1 MLVVFYLTF
10 IISLFYNDLWRKI
23 IKMNKDLVYEKA
35 YQELKN
41 AYKSFENDKEESFKF
56 FEGEKTG
63 VIFSCPHAVSQ
74 TREGKIKMADIN
86 TGPLGIALNK
96 LGYNVLIKTKNCG
109 DDANY
114 DKKSGFKT
122 FLNRKIEDHNF
133 KYLIDLHG
141 MSKKRNVLIALGT
154 CFGKNSKNSLEL
166 TNQFIKIAGKNGL
179 EVEKIRIDFPFS
191 AHKNTVSSY
200 INRKNKIETLQMEI
214 NSKIFEDKKM
224 TIELLRSLD
233 EYAKLIKN
241 YKNFSQKDISFSSLH
256 DIDKKLTNQTFDK
269 KPFDFCDKK
278 SEILLAAP
286 HASSMIKEDRECYGE
301 SYSGALA
308 LAMTDVYNI
317 SSFVKTGKTDYDSFD
332 EYIDGITD
340 VIKKNNIKL
349 VVEFHVMNQNR
360 NEDITIVTNQG
371 HSINNNFEVLSLL
384 LKTLTTNGLNNFS
397 LDYPFNPYNLS
408 STVST
413 IFDKTNTPA
422 FQFIINQ
429 RLFENKKKF
438 KVLAKIVKEMISKAK
453 FTEI

>member
-1 MLVVFYLTF
+1 MSNGLIYENAY
-10 IISLFYNDLWRKI
+10 SDL
-23 IKMNKDLVYEKA
+23 MKA
-35 YQELKN
+35 YKDFEKDDELQ
-41 AYKSFENDKEESFKF
+41 SFKF

-86 TGPLGIALNK
+86 TGPLGITLNK

-214 NSKIFEDKKM
+214 NSKIFEDEDL
-224 TIELLRSLD
+224 TISLIKSLD
-233 EYAKLIKN
+233 EFATLVSKL
-241 YKNFSQKDISFSSLH
+241 KNFPQEDVSFDKLH
-256 DIDKKLTNQTFDK
+256 NIDNKLTGQTFDK

-278 SEILLAAP
+278 SEILLTAP
-286 HASSMIKEDRECYGE
+286 HASSMFKEGRECYGE
-301 SYSGALA
+301 SYSGSLALA
-308 LAMTDVYNI
+308 LCEKYNI
-317 SSFVKTGKTDYDSFD
+317 SAFVKTAKTDYDSFD
-332 EYIDGITD
+332 EYIEKLTKIL
-340 VIKKNNIKL
+340 KKNKNKL
-349 VVEFHVMNQNR
+349 VFELHVMNKNR
-360 NEDITIVTNQG
+360 SEDITILTNQG
-371 HSINNNFEVLSLL
+371 HSINNNFELLSII
-384 LKTLTTNGLNNFS
+384 LKTLTSNGLNNFS

-438 KVLAKIVKEMISKAK
+438 KVLAKAIKEVIAK
-453 FTEI
+453 INSGEIW